1 MTNDNYLPG
10 WLDRSEFERAERE
23 CHRLVLVRRLGEG
36 PNALLAMCNPSIADD
51 RNDDRTIESVKRI
64 FTHNGFGGV
73 EVVNLFTKRMTE
85 SSQLDCGDAA
95 SNDSQ
100 ADNVLRRAF
109 REHETVVFA
118 WGAGSKVKNKSAYRK
133 RAEAVERMA
142 LDAGREPLCLGV
154 TKGGFPRHPL
164 YLVATTPLIPLREAR
179 ERR

>member
-51 RNDDRTIESVKRI
+51 RIDDQTIESVKRI
-64 FTHNGFGGV
+64 FAHNGFGGV
-73 EVVNLFTKRMTE
+73 EVVNLFTKRMTK

-95 SNDSQ
+95 SNDPQ
-100 ADNVLRRAF
+100 AENVLRYAF
-109 REHETVVFA
+109 REHETVIFA
-118 WGAGSKVKNKSAYRK
+118 WGASSKVKNGPAYK
-133 RAEAVERMA
+133 RRGEEVGQMA
-142 LDAGREPLCLGV
+142 RDAGREPLCLGV
-154 TKGGFPRHPL
+154 TRGGFPRHPL

>member
-10 WLDRSEFERAERE
+10 WLDRSVFERAERE
-23 CHRLVLVRRLGEG
+23 CHRLLLVRRLGEG

-51 RNDDRTIESVKRI
+51 WNDDPTIESVKCI
-64 FTHNGFGGV
+64 FAHNGFGGV

-100 ADNVLRRAF
+100 ADDVLRRAF
-109 REHETVVFA
+109 REHKTVVFA
-118 WGAGSKVKNKSAYRK
+118 WGAGSKVKNKSAYKK

-154 TKGGFPRHPL
+154 TRDGFPRHPL
-164 YLVATTPLIPLREAR
+164 YHAATTPLIRLREAR
-179 ERR
+179 ERK